1 MDVRN
6 CKSCGRLFNYI
17 GGPSLCPACMKALD
31 DKFDQVK
38 EYIYNHPK
46 AGVQEVAESNDVT
59 TMQIHKWIREERLS
73 FTEDSMVSLECEMC
87 GAAIRTGRFCK
98 NCKDKL
104 SSHFGSLYEQIP
116 EEKKR
121 EFKEESTKMRFLQN
135 RNTNKGKGTP

>member
-6 CKSCGRLFNYI
+6 CKNCGKLFNYI
-17 GGPSLCPACMKALD
+17 GGQPLCPTCMKALD

-38 EYIYNHPK
+38 EYIYDHPR
-46 AGVQEVAESNDVT
+46 AGVQEVAEENDVT
-59 TMQIHKWIREERLS
+59 TMQIHKWIRDERLS

-87 GAAIRTGRFCK
+87 GASIRTGRFCK
-98 NCKDKL
+98 SCKDKL

-121 EFKEESTKMRFLQN
+121 EFKEESKMRFLQN
-135 RNTNKGKGTP
+135 RGGNKGKGPL